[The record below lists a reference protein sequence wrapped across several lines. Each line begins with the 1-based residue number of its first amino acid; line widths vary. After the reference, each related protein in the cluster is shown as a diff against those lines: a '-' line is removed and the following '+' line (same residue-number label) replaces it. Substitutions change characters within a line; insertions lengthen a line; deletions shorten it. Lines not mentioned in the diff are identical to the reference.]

1 MKNWFFW
8 SSEIKYSLM
17 LSLYFK
23 LKLQKIR
30 ERRIYTLLSAGL
42 NLSHMHVTHIH
53 VTYLLLFNLHFYS
66 SRYLSNIHIAQN
78 RHSFTRLSVIQYNKR
93 FLNLFEFIWTFEFSS
108 TFFYHSHFFLFVI
121 GSRFVSII
129 TPYGKISLAKYSD
142 QICQLSKLSIKI
154 LQFKWFYRYE
164 GYSIESFNFVTSNN
178 KSRLLW
184 KLHNLTC
191 FCQSLYKN

>member
-1 MKNWFFW
+1 
-8 SSEIKYSLM
+8 M

-30 ERRIYTLLSAGL
+30 ERQIYTLLSAGL

-108 TFFYHSHFFLFVI
+108 TFFYDILIFFFLSLVLDSYQSLLPMEKYPLQNTVI
-121 GSRFVSII
+121 KFVS
-129 TPYGKISLAKYSD
+129 YQS
-142 QICQLSKLSIKI
+142 
-154 LQFKWFYRYE
+154 YR
-164 GYSIESFNFVTSNN
+164 
-178 KSRLLW
+178 
-184 KLHNLTC
+184 
-191 FCQSLYKN
+191 

>member
-129 TPYGKISLAKYSD
+129 TPYGKYPLQNTAIKFVSYQSYRKNIAV
-142 QICQLSKLSIKI
+142 QMILSIWRI
-154 LQFKWFYRYE
+154 FHRVLQFCNIK
-164 GYSIESFNFVTSNN
+164 
-178 KSRLLW
+178 
-184 KLHNLTC
+184 
-191 FCQSLYKN
+191 

>member
-108 TFFYHSHFFLFVI
+108 TFFYDILIFFFLSLVLDSYQSLLPMEKYPLQNTAI
-121 GSRFVSII
+121 KFVS
-129 TPYGKISLAKYSD
+129 YQS
-142 QICQLSKLSIKI
+142 
-154 LQFKWFYRYE
+154 YR
-164 GYSIESFNFVTSNN
+164 
-178 KSRLLW
+178 
-184 KLHNLTC
+184 
-191 FCQSLYKN
+191 